1 VEGRVEDEVERL
13 VAGWQQALPDVDV
26 SPLEVLSR
34 VTRLA
39 RHLERQRATVFAR
52 HDLETW
58 TFDVLSALRRAGPT
72 HELSPGQL
80 LAMTLVT
87 SGTMTNRLHHLE
99 QRGLVRRKVD
109 PKDARSVRVRLTA
122 QGHKRVEEALKDL
135 VVKED
140 ALLSGLSGRQRST
153 LAGLLKIVVAP
164 FDSP

>member
-1 VEGRVEDEVERL
+1 VEDEVERL
-13 VAGWQQALPDVDV
+13 VAGWQLALPDVDL

-39 RHLERQRATVFAR
+39 RHLERQRSLIFAC

-58 TFDVLSALRRAGPT
+58 SFDVLSALRRAGQY

-87 SGTMTNRLHHLE
+87 SGTMTNRLGHLE
-99 QRGLVRRKVD
+99 QRGLVSRKVD
-109 PKDARSVRVRLTA
+109 PKDARSVRVRITVK
-122 QGHKRVEEALKDL
+122 GRKRVEGALKDL

-140 ALLSGLSGRQRST
+140 ALLVGLTDGQRST

>member
-1 VEGRVEDEVERL
+1 MEDEVERL
-13 VAGWQQALPDVDV
+13 VAGWRQALPEVDV
-26 SPLEVLSR
+26 APLEVLSR

-39 RHLERQRATVFAR
+39 RHLERQRTLVFAR

-58 TFDVLSALRRAGPT
+58 SFDVLSALRRAGPS

-80 LAMTLVT
+80 LALTLVT

-99 QRGLVRRKVD
+99 RRGLVRRKVD
-109 PKDARSVRVRLTA
+109 PKDARSVRVRMTA
-122 QGHKRVEEALKDL
+122 AGRTRVEAALKDL

-140 ALLSGLSGRQRST
+140 ALLGGLTAGQRST